1 MHKFFTQKENIN
13 ETEGKIL
20 GDDVKHIYKVLRL
33 SEGEKI
39 VLNNCNGKEYL
50 CEISSISKTEVLVD
64 IIEELDINNESNI
77 NIYLFQG
84 LPKSQKM
91 DLIVQKGTELG
102 VLEFIPVITERVDV
116 KLKGDFKKLDRLNR
130 IVLEAAK
137 QSKRSIIPKVLEPIE
152 FNEVLKE
159 VEEMDLFLV
168 PYENAEDFGLKGVLK
183 TLKENNKID
192 NIKNIGIMVGPEGGF
207 EESEIEALKEMGA
220 YIIWRFRRKYLM
232 KVAFSTL
239 GCRVNQ
245 YESEAMAEKFIREGY
260 EVVDF
265 SEIADVYVINTC
277 TVTNMGDKKSRQI
290 ISKARRLN
298 NNAIIAV
305 VGCYSQIAPKEV
317 SAIEGVDVVL
327 GTRNKG
333 DVVYYVNK
341 ARDEQKIQVHVEGV
355 LKNKKFEDLNIE
367 EYQDKTRAFLKI
379 QDGCNRFCTYCAIPY
394 ARGSVCSKEPRK
406 VIDEIKKLASHGF
419 KEVILS
425 GIHTASYGLDL
436 EGNITL
442 IDLIEDIE
450 KIDGIERV
458 RIGSI
463 EPAFFTN
470 EVIEKIK
477 K

>member
-1 MHKFFTQKENIN
+1 M
-13 ETEGKIL
+13 G
-20 GDDVKHIYKVLRL
+20 
-33 SEGEKI
+33 SEM
-39 VLNNCNGKEYL
+39 C
-50 CEISSISKTEVLVD
+50 
-64 IIEELDINNESNI
+64 
-77 NIYLFQG
+77 
-84 LPKSQKM
+84 
-91 DLIVQKGTELG
+91 
-102 VLEFIPVITERVDV
+102 
-116 KLKGDFKKLDRLNR
+116 
-130 IVLEAAK
+130 
-137 QSKRSIIPKVLEPIE
+137 
-152 FNEVLKE
+152 
-159 VEEMDLFLV
+159 
-168 PYENAEDFGLKGVLK
+168 
-183 TLKENNKID
+183 
-192 NIKNIGIMVGPEGGF
+192 
-207 EESEIEALKEMGA
+207 
-220 YIIWRFRRKYLM
+220 
-232 KVAFSTL
+232 
-239 GCRVNQ
+239 
-245 YESEAMAEKFIREGY
+245 IR
-260 EVVDF
+260 D
-265 SEIADVYVINTC
+265 STC

-305 VGCYSQIAPKEV
+305 VGCYSQMAPKEV
-317 SAIEGVDVVL
+317 SEIEGVDVVL

-341 ARDEQKIQVHVEGV
+341 ARDEEKVQVHVEGV

-406 VIDEIKKLASHGF
+406 VIDEVKKLASHGF

-436 EGNITL
+436 DGNITL

-450 KIDGIERV
+450 KIHGIERV

-477 K
+477 GFKKLCPHFHLSLQSGCNTVLKRMNRRYTAEEYEHIVNILRDNIKDVSISTDVIVGFPGETEEEFNETYKFLKRIKLTKTHIFKYSPRKGTRAAEMKGQLDGKIKEERSKALIALNDINEENFIKKYINKNVKVLLEQEVKEKENIFEGYTENYIKVQVEKPENIKSGDIIECRIEKAHKDFAEGKII

>member
-1 MHKFFTQKENIN
+1 
-13 ETEGKIL
+13 
-20 GDDVKHIYKVLRL
+20 
-33 SEGEKI
+33 
-39 VLNNCNGKEYL
+39 
-50 CEISSISKTEVLVD
+50 
-64 IIEELDINNESNI
+64 
-77 NIYLFQG
+77 
-84 LPKSQKM
+84 
-91 DLIVQKGTELG
+91 
-102 VLEFIPVITERVDV
+102 
-116 KLKGDFKKLDRLNR
+116 
-130 IVLEAAK
+130 
-137 QSKRSIIPKVLEPIE
+137 
-152 FNEVLKE
+152 
-159 VEEMDLFLV
+159 
-168 PYENAEDFGLKGVLK
+168 
-183 TLKENNKID
+183 
-192 NIKNIGIMVGPEGGF
+192 
-207 EESEIEALKEMGA
+207 
-220 YIIWRFRRKYLM
+220 M

-305 VGCYSQIAPKEV
+305 VGCYSQMAPKEV
-317 SAIEGVDVVL
+317 SEIEGVDVVL

-341 ARDEQKIQVHVEGV
+341 ARDEEKVQVHVEGV

-406 VIDEIKKLASHGF
+406 VIDEVKKLASHGF

-436 EGNITL
+436 DGNITL

-450 KIDGIERV
+450 KIHGIERV

-477 K
+477 GFKKLCPHFHLSLQSGCNTVLKRMNRRYTAEEYEHIVNILRDNIKDVSISTDVIVGFPGETEEEFNETYEFLKRIKLTKTHIFKYSPRKGTRAAEMKGQLDGKIKEERSKALIALNDINEENFIKKYINKNVKVLLEQEVKGKENIFEGYTENYIKVQVEKPENIKSGDIIECKIEKAHKDFAEGKII

>member
-1 MHKFFTQKENIN
+1 
-13 ETEGKIL
+13 
-20 GDDVKHIYKVLRL
+20 
-33 SEGEKI
+33 
-39 VLNNCNGKEYL
+39 
-50 CEISSISKTEVLVD
+50 
-64 IIEELDINNESNI
+64 
-77 NIYLFQG
+77 
-84 LPKSQKM
+84 
-91 DLIVQKGTELG
+91 
-102 VLEFIPVITERVDV
+102 
-116 KLKGDFKKLDRLNR
+116 
-130 IVLEAAK
+130 
-137 QSKRSIIPKVLEPIE
+137 
-152 FNEVLKE
+152 
-159 VEEMDLFLV
+159 
-168 PYENAEDFGLKGVLK
+168 
-183 TLKENNKID
+183 
-192 NIKNIGIMVGPEGGF
+192 
-207 EESEIEALKEMGA
+207 
-220 YIIWRFRRKYLM
+220 M

-305 VGCYSQIAPKEV
+305 VGCYSQMAPKEV
-317 SAIEGVDVVL
+317 SEIEGVDVVL

-341 ARDEQKIQVHVEGV
+341 ARDEEKVQVHVEGV

-406 VIDEIKKLASHGF
+406 VIDEVKKLASHGF

-436 EGNITL
+436 DGNITL

-450 KIDGIERV
+450 KIHGIERV

-477 K
+477 GFKKLCPHFHLSLQSGCNTVLKRMNRRYTAEEYEHIVNILRDNIKDVSISTDVIVGFPGETEEEFNETYEFLKRIKLTKTHIFKYSPRKGTRAAEMKGQLDGKIKEERSKALIALNDINEENFIKKYINKNVKVLLEQEVKEKENIFEGYTENYIKVQVEKPENIKSGDIIECRIEKAHKDFAEGKII